1 MPNAPDITSQLRRE
15 LDDTRLRLVEAEETL
30 DAIRNG
36 EVDGLVV
43 AGAAGQQVFTLQGA
57 QEPYR
62 LLIEQMSEGAL
73 TLSRDGVILYANQ
86 PFAKMLQLPTCHI
99 IGMALRDFVAPAD
112 HPTLAHLLEA
122 ALSGCT
128 SEEVSVRAAG
138 GTMVLLRLGLSRLQL
153 GEESLLCAVATDIT
167 SEKRREADLRHLAD
181 GLEARIAERT
191 TDLAASRLAILSI
204 MEEEVKARQAAEV
217 TNRNLRQE
225 ITERKR
231 AEAALKASEE
241 KFSNAFRTS
250 PYAIAITHAEDGMI
264 VDVNDAFLSMSG
276 FSREEILASSSIG
289 LKLWAD
295 EGDRNRVLAEL
306 RAGRPV
312 VGMEYLFQTKS
323 GELITGLFSAHV
335 LRLGSEPFFLSS
347 INDITGRK
355 RAEAELANAKA
366 ILQAA
371 MDCSMAG
378 IAIADAPSG
387 QLRYVNRAGL
397 LIRGASESDVVTGVD
412 INEYV
417 SSWKLLDLDGTPL
430 KMEEVPLARA
440 VLFGEQNSREFI
452 IRRDEH
458 EDRIVLANA
467 APIRNPEGKVVAG
480 IVVFVDITES
490 KRLEEDIRK
499 LNTELEQRI
508 IERTAQLAAANKELE
523 AFSYAVSHDLRAP
536 LRHVQGYVDMLAR
549 EAEGRLSEQGRH
561 YMQTI
566 MDASREMGE
575 LIDEL
580 LTFSR
585 MGRAEMTETSVHLDA
600 LVQAT
605 LRNLETT
612 TAGRHIVWNIPPLPA
627 VQGDPAMLKLVLD
640 NLLGNAVKFTLPRD
654 PAQIE
659 IGSAGKE
666 DGRVILFVRDNGVG
680 FDPQYIHKLF
690 SVFQRLHRAEDFEGT
705 GIGLANVRRI
715 IGRHGGRTWAE
726 GAVDKGATF
735 YFTLKMSQ

>member
-1 MPNAPDITSQLRRE
+1 MESERTSPKLVAE
-15 LDDTRLRLVEAEETL
+15 LADLRLRLVEAEETL
-30 DAIRNG
+30 NAIRNG

-86 PFAKMLQLPTCHI
+86 PFAKMLQLPPGHI

-112 HPTLAHLLEA
+112 HPALADLLEA
-122 ALSGCT
+122 ALNRHT
-128 SEEVSVRAAG
+128 SEDVSVRTAD
-138 GTMVLLRLGLSRLQL
+138 GTAVLLRLGLNRLQL

-167 SEKRREADLRHLAD
+167 VERKGEADLRHRSEYLD
-181 GLEARIAERT
+181 VRIAERT
-191 TDLAASRLAILSI
+191 ADLAASRLAILSI

-225 ITERKR
+225 ITAR
-231 AEAALKASEE
+231 
-241 KFSNAFRTS
+241 
-250 PYAIAITHAEDGMI
+250 M
-264 VDVNDAFLSMSG
+264 
-276 FSREEILASSSIG
+276 
-289 LKLWAD
+289 
-295 EGDRNRVLAEL
+295 
-306 RAGRPV
+306 
-312 VGMEYLFQTKS
+312 Q
-323 GELITGLFSAHV
+323 
-335 LRLGSEPFFLSS
+335 
-347 INDITGRK
+347 
-355 RAEAELANAKA
+355 AEAELANAKA

-371 MDCSMAG
+371 LDCSMAG

-412 INEYV
+412 INKYV

-480 IVVFVDITES
+480 IMVFVDITES

-499 LNTELEQRI
+499 LNATLEQRI
-508 IERTAQLAAANKELE
+508 VERTAQLAIANKELE
-523 AFSYAVSHDLRAP
+523 SFCYSVSHDLRAP
-536 LRHVQGYVDMLAR
+536 LRHVEGYVDMLAQ
-549 EAEGRLSEQGRH
+549 EAEGRLSEKGRH

-566 MDASREMGE
+566 ASASREMGR
-575 LIDEL
+575 LIDDL
-580 LTFSR
+580 LAFSR
-585 MGRAEMTETSVHLDA
+585 MGRAEMISTSIDLNL
-600 LVQAT
+600 LVQDR
-605 LRNLETT
+605 LRGLEESTR
-612 TAGRHIVWNIPPLPA
+612 GRNIAWTIPPLPA
-627 VQGDPAMLKLVLD
+627 VQGDPAMLTLVLD
-640 NLLGNAVKFTLPRD
+640 NLLSNAVKFTRPRD
-654 PAQIE
+654 PAVIEVGFRISECGLQIAECGNSESHDSQSE
-659 IGSAGKE
+659 IRNPKSAIGTSAIRNPHSE
-666 DGRVILFVRDNGVG
+666 IVFFVRDNGVG
-680 FDPQYIHKLF
+680 FDPQYAHKLF
-690 SVFQRLHRAEDFEGT
+690 GVFQRLHRTEQFEGT

-715 IGRHGGRTWAE
+715 IDRHGGRTWAE